1 MFAIIM
7 LWCAITSLS
16 GHSEFWIIPLLTLSG
31 LFCMHLIISL
41 IRDIYFAKRR
51 ERLYERRYWESI
63 KQIREQR
70 DLNQRE
76 LAKYAGISNVTVCK
90 IEQGVLTPSLKTT
103 IRIANVLRC
112 SLDDLC
118 GRSRNSRNSRQ

>member
-1 MFAIIM
+1 MSA
-7 LWCAITSLS
+7 
-16 GHSEFWIIPLLTLSG
+16 
-31 LFCMHLIISL
+31 
-41 IRDIYFAKRR
+41 DIGK
-51 ERLYERRYWESI
+51 SI

-103 IRIANVLRC
+103 IRIDYL
-112 SLDDLC
+112 LLC
-118 GRSRNSRNSRQ
+118 KHAHLSGS

>member
-1 MFAIIM
+1 MSA
-7 LWCAITSLS
+7 
-16 GHSEFWIIPLLTLSG
+16 
-31 LFCMHLIISL
+31 
-41 IRDIYFAKRR
+41 DIGK
-51 ERLYERRYWESI
+51 SI

-103 IRIANVLRC
+103 IRITNVLQC

-118 GRSRNSRNSRQ
+118 GRSQPTVTRLSAGDGLPVLMMADQNMQVPCLPAIGDIVNHLQLASSEVTT